1 MNWTLGLFQ
10 LANVLFCLSYAV
22 RDILWLRLLSVIA
35 GFSLLPYFLIGPKG
49 CQNAPIFW
57 QVVYILINGWNL
69 FLLLRE
75 RRVIPLSA
83 DQERLRLLVFQDLS
97 PREAHHLLSKAEW
110 KSFSEGD
117 VIIRAGVISEELVVL
132 YRGHAG
138 VRIDGDE
145 IATLRDGQFI
155 GEISYLTGGPTT
167 ADVVALT
174 ETVTAVWRRND
185 LQELF
190 QRSPVVGQ
198 KLQNTLGQ
206 DMARKLSSKSA
217 N

>member
-1 MNWTLGLFQ
+1 MSWNLTLFQ

-22 RDILWLRLLSVIA
+22 RDILWLRLLSVVA
-35 GFSLLPYFLIGPKG
+35 GFCLLPYFLDGPKG

-57 QVVYILINGWNL
+57 QTVYISINGWNL

-83 DQERLRLLVFQDLS
+83 DQERLRQLVFQDLS

-110 KSFSEGD
+110 KSFTPSD
-117 VIIRAGVISEELVVL
+117 VIIQAGVISEELVVL
-132 YRGHAG
+132 FHGHAA
-138 VRIDGDE
+138 VEIDGNE
-145 IATLRDGQFI
+145 IAALRDGQFV

-167 ADVVALT
+167 ADVVAVT
-174 ETVTAVWRRND
+174 EVVTAVWRRDD
-185 LQELF
+185 LQALF
-190 QRSPVVGQ
+190 QRSPAIGQ

-206 DMARKLSSKSA
+206 DMARKLSSQSSG
-217 N
+217 